1 MRIWYQ
7 SLIAEGSNPGYFTGL
22 AERAQRLARPGVEV
36 HFAGM
41 PPHTYGGQAPAEV
54 VIHPYLISLH
64 KQFILDNALRAQS
77 QGFDVFA
84 IGSLQDPGLEEARS
98 VLDIPV
104 VGYGEAAMHFAC
116 LLSSRFAVLVF
127 QPGFDQMMDRRIA
140 ELGLGARSIPTVLV
154 DADFADVGRG
164 LVDPAQLVERFSAA
178 ARIAIARGAEAVI
191 PGQLYLSEAMA
202 RAGVTRID
210 EAPIVDG
217 LTATL
222 KMAESMTD
230 LHAAGVRVTRRGYTH
245 AQPTPAMVASARK
258 IHGRPEI

>member
-7 SLIAEGSNPGYFTGL
+7 SLIPEGSNPGYFDGL
-22 AERAQRLARPGVEV
+22 SERAKQIARPGVEV

-41 PPHTYGGQAPAEV
+41 PANVYGGEVAADV
-54 VIHPYLISLH
+54 VIHPYMISLH
-64 KQFILDNALRAQS
+64 KQFILDNALRAQA

-98 VLDIPV
+98 LLDIPV
-104 VGYGEAAMHFAC
+104 VGYGEAAMHFSC
-116 LLSSRFAVLVF
+116 LMASRFAVLVF
-127 QPGFDQMMDRRIA
+127 QPGFDQMMDRRIG
-140 ELGLGARSIPTVLV
+140 ELGLRERAIPTVLV
-154 DADFADVGRG
+154 DAAFADVGRG
-164 LVDPAQLVERFSAA
+164 LKDPAELVERFTAA

-210 EAPIVDG
+210 EAPIIDG

-222 KMAESMTD
+222 KMAESMAD
-230 LHAAGVRVTRRGYTH
+230 FKRAGISVTRRGYTH
-245 AQPTPAMVASARK
+245 ARPTEAMVAHARA
-258 IHGRPEI
+258 IHQRPPV